1 MNTQNEPEQVGKGF
15 VRHWQECRS
24 ADTGIPS
31 YESVVLGNLGRLA
44 DRVALVTTRTGRADA
59 ILWAGGSFSAWLTVN
74 PRGLKIDELP
84 VDVRQPLG
92 EIVHTAI
99 ASGEPA
105 HCRCDRLA
113 EGVVTSTTLVGVPLS
128 NRWGETFVLIELG
141 VAQIRTELV
150 QAMFAATDQG
160 ILALSTVRDVTGQPT
175 DFKIVALNQGAAR
188 LLERSGTDLQWKRLG
203 ELFPHSDIERTIA
216 ALATI
221 VERGGRGTFDLSRT
235 RTDGTTLYLKVEVGC
250 VGELLS
256 VTMTDVGD
264 IKAQEA
270 SFRLLFENNPVPM
283 WVVADDRTCFLAVN
297 DAAIAHYGYDREQF
311 LQQAPAHL
319 VVEAACTGEG
329 PSSGLLHRRA
339 DGSLIA
345 VVLYERAMPFEGRQ
359 AVLEAVIDMT
369 ERRRT
374 EARITHMAHHDALTG
389 LPNRLLFR
397 ERLGEAI
404 ERYART
410 GEEAVLLCL
419 DLDRFKVVNDT
430 LGHPAGDTLLKEAT
444 ERISGCLRRNDLV
457 ARLGGDEFAILVR
470 GIDLPV
476 LADGLI
482 GRIIAEMARPFQ
494 LDDQDCY
501 IGTSIGVACLPRDGT
516 VPEVLLKNADLAL
529 YRAKADGGGR
539 FHCFEP
545 EMDAW
550 VQARRRREN
559 DLREALARGQFT
571 LAYQPLMS
579 ARTDDILAFE
589 ALLRWNHPEQGP
601 VSPAEFVP
609 LAEET
614 GLIIPIGTWVMH
626 TALSEAAAWPAPIRL
641 AVNLSAVQFRN
652 RGLVETVRVALDA
665 SGFDPRRLEFEITES
680 VLLNDSAANLT
691 VLHEL
696 RAMGIRIA
704 MDDFGTGYSSLGYLR
719 SFPFDKIKLDRSFVS
734 QVDENPHCK
743 AIVRAV
749 ASLGAGLGIATTAEG
764 VETTEQLAMLRS
776 EGYDE
781 VQGFLF
787 SRAVSATE
795 ARMLIARKQLVDV
808 ACLREDERVA

>member
-1 MNTQNEPEQVGKGF
+1 MNTQNEPGPIGRSL

-24 ADTGIPS
+24 AHTGIPS
-31 YESVVLGNLGRLA
+31 YEAVVLGNLGRLA
-44 DRVALVTTRTGRADA
+44 DRVALVTTRMGRADA
-59 ILWAGGSFSAWLTVN
+59 ILWAGGSFSAWLK
-74 PRGLKIDELP
+74 PDPCGFKIDELP
-84 VDVRQPLG
+84 VDVRQPLA

-99 ASGEPA
+99 AGEEPA

-113 EGVVTSTTLVGVPLS
+113 EGVVTSTDLVGVPLS
-128 NRWGETFVLIELG
+128 NPWGETFVLIEVG
-141 VAQIRTELV
+141 VAQVRTELV

-160 ILALSTVRDVTGQPT
+160 MLALSTVRDATGQPT

-188 LLERSGTDLQWKRLG
+188 LLERSGTELQWKRLG
-203 ELFPHSDIERTIA
+203 ELFPHSGIRQTIA
-216 ALATI
+216 ALARI
-221 VERGGRGTFDLSRT
+221 VERSGRGTFDLSRT

-264 IKAQEA
+264 IKAREA

-283 WVVADDRTCFLAVN
+283 WVVAGDRSCFLAVN
-297 DAAIAHYGYDREQF
+297 DAAIAHYGYQREQF
-311 LQQAPAHL
+311 LRHAPAHL
-319 VVEAACTGEG
+319 VAATAGTGEG

-339 DGSLIA
+339 DGSLIE

-410 GEEAVLLCL
+410 GEDAVLLCL

-430 LGHPAGDTLLKEAT
+430 LGHPAGDALLKEAAQ
-444 ERISGCLRRNDLV
+444 RIAGCLRRNDLV
-457 ARLGGDEFAILVR
+457 ARLGGDEFAILVC
-470 GIDLPV
+470 GIDLP
-476 LADGLI
+476 LLTDGLI
-482 GRIIAEMARPFQ
+482 ARIIAEMARPFR

-516 VPEVLLKNADLAL
+516 VPEMLLKNADLAL

-539 FHCFEP
+539 FRCFEP

-589 ALLRWNHPEQGP
+589 ALLRWNHPEHGP

-614 GLIIPIGTWVMH
+614 GLIIPIGTWVMR
-626 TALSEAAAWPAPIRL
+626 TALAEAAAWPDPIRL
-641 AVNLSAVQFRN
+641 AVNVSSVQFRH
-652 RGLVETVRVALDA
+652 RGLVETVRVALET
-665 SGFDPRRLEFEITES
+665 SGFDPRRLELEITES
-680 VLLNDSAANLT
+680 VLLNDSAANLA

-719 SFPFDKIKLDRSFVS
+719 TFPFDKIKLDRSFVS

-749 ASLGAGLGIATTAEG
+749 ASLGASLGITTTAEG
-764 VETTEQLAMLRS
+764 VETAEQLAMLRS
-776 EGYDE
+776 EDYDE

-787 SRAVSATE
+787 SRAVSASE
-795 ARMLIARKQLVDV
+795 VRALIVRTTGAAAAIVSHH
-808 ACLREDERVA
+808 ERAA